1 MDVPCGLLGYVGFG
15 NDLLV
20 GSRKA
25 NFKIVMPGHTD
36 VGLHKSGQ

>member
-15 NDLLV
+15 NDLLL
-20 GSRKA
+20 GSRKG

>member
-1 MDVPCGLLGYVGFG
+1 MDVPRGLIGYFGFG

-20 GSRKA
+20 GSRKG

-36 VGLHKSGQ
+36 VGLNRSGQ